1 MYAKDIASS
10 LFMLGIA
17 VAFWLGADRIP
28 VSPLEG
34 QVGAAGF
41 PKLLAVSLGILSVIR
56 LGQTALLARRNGWD
70 ASSIGAGERLL
81 AAWRE
86 HRSALGMLGLGIGYV
101 LLLPILGYA
110 LSIALLIASVAIY
123 SGRRPGLELAAVAIG
138 GTAALYIIFVWL
150 LGVRMPEGIWTSR
163 VFG

>member
-17 VAFWLGADRIP
+17 VAYWLGANRIP

-41 PKLLAVSLGILSVIR
+41 PKLLALSLGILALIR
-56 LGQTALLARRNGWD
+56 LGQTALLARRSGR
-70 ASSIGAGERLL
+70 SLSTVGTGEKLL
-81 AAWRE
+81 AIWRE
-86 HRSALGMLGLGIGYV
+86 HRPALGMLGLGIGYV

-123 SGRRPGLELAAVAIG
+123 NGRRPTLSLAIVAIA
-138 GTAALYIIFVWL
+138 GTAALYLIFVWL
-150 LGVRMPEGIWTSR
+150 LGVDMPEGIWTTW